1 MKKIL
6 VILMAIL
13 MLVGIAACTNDN
25 TETTEPT
32 KAPSTTDAPEN
43 TAEPAPTEK
52 PDDPDTK
59 SEGVMTYAEYIA
71 AANDSQVVVEV
82 YVQDHQSWWD
92 NKITVYAADRAGAY
106 FLYNMACSEEDA
118 AKLVPGTKLKV
129 TGYKSEWAGEIEI
142 IDATFEI
149 EEGTYIAEP
158 VDVTALLGTEELA
171 AKMNAKASFKDLVVV
186 ASKVSGDAKDYA
198 FLYKWDNSGERGDDL
213 YFNVSDGKNV
223 YTFTVESYL
232 KGKDTDVYKAVEAF
246 KIGDVVDLEGFLYWY
261 NGVNPHITSAAVK
274 SNVNAKSEGVMTYA
288 EYAAAAN
295 DTKVVVEAYVQD
307 HQSWWDNK
315 ITVYAEDADGAYFF
329 YNMACS
335 EEDAAKLVPGTKI
348 KVTGYK
354 SEWSGE
360 VEIIDAS
367 FEIEEGKF
375 ISVPEDVTAL
385 LGTDDLITKM
395 NKKVAFKNLTIAA
408 SKVSGDETEYAF
420 LYKWDN
426 SGEQGD
432 DLYFNVTDGK
442 ATYTFTVESYLRGK
456 DTEVYKAVEALK
468 VGDTV
473 DLEGFLYWYNGANPH
488 ITAVTVK

>member
-1 MKKIL
+1 MKK
-6 VILMAIL
+6 LMVLFIAIL
-13 MLVGIAACTNDN
+13 MLVGVAACTNND
-25 TETTEPT
+25 EKTTEPT
-32 KAPSTTDAPEN
+32 KAPSNTEAPSETAAPE
-43 TAEPAPTEK
+43 E
-52 PDDPDTK
+52 K

-71 AANDSQVVVEV
+71 AANDTQVVVEV

-92 NKITVYAADRAGAY
+92 NKITVYAADADGAY
-106 FLYNMACSEEDA
+106 FLYNMACTEEDA
-118 AKLVPGTKLKV
+118 AKLVPGTKIKV
-129 TGYKSEWAGEIEI
+129 TGYKSEWAGEVEI
-142 IDATFEI
+142 TDATFEF
-149 EEGTYIAEP
+149 EEGSFIATP
-158 VDVTALLGTEELA
+158 VDVTSLLGTDDLA

-186 ASKVSGDAKDYA
+186 ASKVSGDEKDYA
-198 FLYKWDNSGERGDDL
+198 FLYKWDNSGEQGDDL

-232 KGKDTDVYKAVEAF
+232 RGKDTDVYKAVEGF

-307 HQSWWDNK
+307 HQSWWNNK
-315 ITVYAEDADGAYFF
+315 ITVYAEDADGAYFL
-329 YNMACS
+329 YEMACS

-367 FEIEEGKF
+367 FEIEEGKY
-375 ISVPEDVTAL
+375 ISVPTDVTAL
-385 LGTDDLITKM
+385 LGTENLINKM
-395 NKKVAFKNLTIAA
+395 NRKVAFKNLTVAA
-408 SKVSGDETEYAF
+408 SKVNGDETEHAF

-442 ATYTFTVESYLRGK
+442 ETYTFTVESYLRGK
-456 DTEVYKAVEALK
+456 DTDVYKAVEGLK
-468 VGDTV
+468 VGDTI
-473 DLEGFLYWYNGANPH
+473 DLAGFLYWYNGANPH
-488 ITAVTVK
+488 ITEVTVK